1 MEIKPGEHYIET
13 STERRFVVTNL
24 TEHTNNTWVAFQNLE
39 TRTNFTV
46 SLAQFERDF
55 VPA

>member
-13 STERRFVVTNL
+13 RTERRFVVTNL

-46 SLAQFERDF
+46 NLAQFERDF